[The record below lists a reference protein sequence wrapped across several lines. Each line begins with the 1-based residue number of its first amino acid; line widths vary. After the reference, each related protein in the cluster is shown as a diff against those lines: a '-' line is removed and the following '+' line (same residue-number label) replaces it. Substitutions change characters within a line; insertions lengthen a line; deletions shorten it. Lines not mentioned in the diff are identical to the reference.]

1 MKMDKKEV
9 KKLVLQSMHNKGY
22 RYIARNEDGNVHV
35 YKTLPEKKCS
45 YWTTGDLFIRL
56 FIFAPLF
63 DDVTFEDGE
72 PLDIAKELGIT
83 DWSKVPIDTKVL
95 ASNDGKKWEKRHFKE
110 YREDKRN
117 PFVVYAYGLTSWSAT
132 GEHAIRCKYCKL
144 AEE

>member
-1 MKMDKKEV
+1 MDKKEV

>member
-1 MKMDKKEV
+1 M
-9 KKLVLQSMHNKGY
+9 VLQSMHNKGY